1 MEIGVCDGN
10 NFNQVNCLNKFGIDP
25 EPSKE
30 CFGKNIYLMTS
41 NEYFQYI
48 SIHNSNILFDL
59 IFIDGSKLEE
69 QVDLDLQNSLKYLSN
84 NGMILIKN
92 CNPPNK
98 THQRKQLLYNG
109 IFLQWNG
116 TLWKSYA
123 KLRMNN
129 PNLNMKV
136 INCEWGLG
144 IIQNG
149 KQKCYPKINNLEY
162 KNLDQDRANMLNLI
176 SIYDFF

>member
-1 MEIGVCDGN
+1 
-10 NFNQVNCLNKFGIDP
+10 
-25 EPSKE
+25 
-30 CFGKNIYLMTS
+30 MTS

-48 SIHNSNILFDL
+48 TKYNPNILFDL

-84 NGMILIKN
+84 NGIILIKN

-123 KLRMNN
+123 KLRMND
-129 PNLNMKV
+129 PNLNMNV

-144 IIQNG
+144 IIQKG

-162 KNLDQDRANMLNLI
+162 KHLDQDRANMLNLI
-176 SIYDFF
+176 SIYDFLINY